1 MQQMA
6 PQRVIISLAW
16 RRAIFFSTFPS
27 KQSLDPN
34 ALLEVAL
41 TLEAYP
47 EAGLIYSDE
56 DQVDANNQRQNPIF
70 KPAWSPD
77 LFDVIDYLGHLTV
90 IESKSSHS
98 GGRMEE

>member
-1 MQQMA
+1 MLPHNRVVVTANAADGAATHNHLVGMA
-6 PQRVIISLAW
+6 AGGFLLDVPVE
-16 RRAIFFSTFPS
+16 AIFR
-27 KQSLDPN
+27 PN
-34 ALLEVAL
+34 ALLEAAL

-77 LFDVIDYLGHLTV
+77 LFDVIDYFGHFRPL
-90 IESKSSHS
+90 
-98 GGRMEE
+98 